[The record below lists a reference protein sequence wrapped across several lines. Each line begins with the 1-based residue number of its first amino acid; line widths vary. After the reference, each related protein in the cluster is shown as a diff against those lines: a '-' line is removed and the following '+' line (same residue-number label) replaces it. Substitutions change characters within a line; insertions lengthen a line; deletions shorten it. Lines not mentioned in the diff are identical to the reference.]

1 MDKISLKAP
10 AKINLYLNV
19 IGKREDGYHDIES
32 LMQTIDL
39 YDEITLE
46 KSDSLELE
54 CNDPLLPKNQ
64 DNIALKAAVILQNKI
79 HFPGVKI
86 TLKKNIPY
94 GSGLG
99 GGSSD
104 AAFVLRGLIDLYNLK
119 PTNSEK
125 MEIAAGVGS
134 DVPFFLSG
142 GQAIVSG
149 RGENVKPVRVP
160 LDYSLVIIAPQTKS
174 STAEAYKK
182 VKISLTRENRPSLL
196 LKRKIEPSR
205 FYKMIGLFSNDLE
218 KTVLAAMPELR
229 DYKNLLLRSGA
240 LFSSLT
246 GSGSAV
252 FGIYPLGDLDKEEI
266 EKSINNNCRVF
277 FCRPITIPTLV

>member
-10 AKINLYLNV
+10 AKINLYLSV
-19 IGKREDGYHDIES
+19 IGKRKDGYHNIES

-46 KSDSLELE
+46 KSDILELE
-54 CNDPLLPKNQ
+54 CDDPLLPESQ
-64 DNIALKAAVILQNKI
+64 DNIALKAAAIFQDKI
-79 HFPGVKI
+79 YFPGVKI
-86 TLKKNIPY
+86 TLKKNIPF

-119 PTNSEK
+119 LTNAEK
-125 MEIAAGVGS
+125 MDIAARIGS
-134 DVPFFLSG
+134 DVPFFLSE
-142 GQAIVSG
+142 GQAIVTG
-149 RGENVKPVRVP
+149 RGETIKSVRIP
-160 LDYSLVIIAPQTKS
+160 LDYQVVLIVPRAKS
-174 STAEAYKK
+174 STAEAYNK

-196 LKRKIEPSR
+196 QRKIEPSS

-218 KTVLAAMPELR
+218 KAVLTEMPELG
-229 DYKNLLLRSGA
+229 DYKNLLMRYGA
-240 LFSSLT
+240 VFSSLT

-252 FGIYPLGDLDKEEI
+252 FGVYRLSDFDIGRIK
-266 EKSINNNCRVF
+266 KSINNNCRVF
-277 FCRPITIPTLV
+277 FCRPITIPTLL